1 VAKVTRDRIMRAHAA
16 QFPGY
21 GFEAHK
27 GYGTTSHMAAIA
39 KLGPCPIHRLTFA
52 PLKTMFPERAEAARG
67 GPLGKPAE
75 AARGGPL
82 GKPAAAEKKRARR
95 GAP

>member
-1 VAKVTRDRIMRAHAA
+1 MRAHAA

-27 GYGTTSHMAAIA
+27 GYGTSSHMAAIA

-52 PLKTMFPERAEAARG
+52 PLKSTYPDRAEAARG
-67 GPLGKPAE
+67 APLGKPSAT
-75 AARGGPL
+75 
-82 GKPAAAEKKRARR
+82 AAAERKRAKK
-95 GAP
+95 